1 MARVGVR
8 IYLVSGDESVALI
21 DGRRQPLDQ
30 DAALVELSDGDIL
43 RISARRCAE
52 TMDMSSQM
60 GVRV

>member
-1 MARVGVR
+1 M
-8 IYLVSGDESVALI
+8 YLVSGDESVALI

-52 TMDMSSQM
+52 TMDMSLQM